1 MERGYVKF
9 PRYLFT
15 SKDWLNKEEFSVF
28 EAQAYLLQA
37 AAFAPTIA
45 KVTAHIS
52 ITLQRGQLL
61 TSVRRLAKAWGWPS
75 ARVQRFLQGL
85 QTGERGRLRITST
98 ALDRGMDSVIT
109 IVDYDAIADTPY
121 DTITDTP
128 SDTQKRGQSVMESG
142 FSVIS
147 DTLFDTPC
155 DTASDTHKEEYK
167 EYKLNTHT
175 LKTKQEGGAGGDAAA
190 QELFAFVCK
199 HYPELQG
206 MRFPLSAIQCEW
218 ILRRVSMNKAKR
230 IFGEMMNKKVYE
242 RNASVYS
249 TFTTFSKYDPELSD
263 DRQGQRIYTYNEMCD
278 YVYGNGVTS
287 DAFVRL
293 GQDRWV
299 LKSQIKGYAG
309 STNN

>member
-15 SKDWLNKEEFSVF
+15 SKDWVNKEEYSIF

-75 ARVQRFLQGL
+75 ARVQRFLQSL
-85 QTGERGRLRITST
+85 QSGERGRLRITAT

-109 IVDYDAIADTPY
+109 IMDYDAIADTLG
-121 DTITDTP
+121 DTDNDTP
-128 SDTQKRGQSVMESG
+128 FDTQNRAQGAVGNG

-147 DTLFDTPC
+147 DTLFDTPF
-155 DTASDTHKEEYK
+155 DTESDTHKEKYK
-167 EYKLNTHT
+167 ELKLNTHT

-199 HYPELQG
+199 HCSKLQE
-206 MRFPLSAIQCEW
+206 MQSPLSATQCEW
-218 ILRRVSMNKAKR
+218 ILRRVSMDKAKR

-263 DRQGQRIYTYNEMCD
+263 DRQGQRVYTYNEMCD

-299 LKSQIKGYAG
+299 LKSQIKGYAS

>member
-15 SKDWLNKEEFSVF
+15 SKDWVNKEEYSIF

-75 ARVQRFLQGL
+75 ARVQRFLQSL
-85 QTGERGRLRITST
+85 QSGERGRLRITAT

-109 IVDYDAIADTPY
+109 IMDYDAIADTLG
-121 DTITDTP
+121 DTDNDTP
-128 SDTQKRGQSVMESG
+128 FDTQNRTQGAVGSG

-147 DTLFDTPC
+147 DTLFDTPF
-155 DTASDTHKEEYK
+155 DTESDTHKEKYK
-167 EYKLNTHT
+167 ELKLNTHT

-199 HYPELQG
+199 HCSKLQE
-206 MRFPLSAIQCEW
+206 MQFPLSATQCEW
-218 ILRRVSMNKAKR
+218 ILRRVSMDKAKR

-263 DRQGQRIYTYNEMCD
+263 DRQGQRVYTYNEMCD

-299 LKSQIKGYAG
+299 LKSQIKGYAS

>member
-15 SKDWLNKEEFSVF
+15 SKDWVNKEEYSTF

-75 ARVQRFLQGL
+75 ARVQRFLQSL
-85 QTGERGRLRITST
+85 QSGERGRLRITAT

-109 IVDYDAIADTPY
+109 IMDYDAIADTLC
-121 DTITDTP
+121 DTDNDTLF
-128 SDTQKRGQSVMESG
+128 DTQNHTQSVAESG

-147 DTLFDTPC
+147 DTLFDTPF
-155 DTASDTHKEEYK
+155 DTERDTHKEEYK
-167 EYKLNTHT
+167 ELKLNTHT

-190 QELFAFVCK
+190 QELFTFVCK
-199 HYPELQG
+199 CCSKLQE
-206 MRFPLSAIQCEW
+206 MQFPLSATQCEW
-218 ILRRVSMNKAKR
+218 ILRRVSMDKAKR

-263 DRQGQRIYTYNEMCD
+263 DRQGQRVYTYNEMCD
-278 YVYGNGVTS
+278 YAYGNGVTS

-299 LKSQIKGYAG
+299 LKSQIKGYAS